1 MPNAAA
7 VSRRPR
13 RIAGLIAGLADRPAV
28 MYPGRALKRNGGQGF
43 AQPDVLSSARRTGRR
58 LADKQVSRAV
68 TGSLHPLHRLWRGL
82 PQGPRR
88 RLVTGGASLLAPY
101 PDRPPPAVQHG
112 IAVGGELDR
121 ASGLGE
127 GARLMLHGLQALGV
141 PCWPLRPGEPPPPPG
156 AALVLHTT
164 APGTPVALLRMGRAA
179 VRGRRVIGYWAW
191 ELPVAPE
198 AWQAGPPF
206 VHEVWAP
213 SRFSADAL
221 QPLLPGQVRVVP
233 HPVAAHPPS
242 ASSLRRV
249 DFGLPEGVVIT
260 LTSFSLASS
269 FVRKNPLG
277 AIAAHRM
284 AFGAREDRLL
294 LLRVGDPHH
303 FPADFARLQDAA
315 AALPNVRLDTRTLP
329 AADLHALTL
338 SCDIVLSLHRSEGF
352 GLVPAEAMLLG
363 LPVVATGWSGNM
375 EYMDEGSAAL
385 VPYALVPAVDPRGVF
400 EAPGAVWAEPDL
412 GAAAA
417 HLARL
422 ADDPAAR
429 RVLGMAGQAAARRR
443 LGTRALADAV
453 RGLGLAVPA

>member
-1 MPNAAA
+1 MAA
-7 VSRRPR
+7 
-13 RIAGLIAGLADRPAV
+13 
-28 MYPGRALKRNGGQGF
+28 
-43 AQPDVLSSARRTGRR
+43 
-58 LADKQVSRAV
+58 
-68 TGSLHPLHRLWRGL
+68 SLHPLHHLWRGL

-88 RLVTGGASLLAPY
+88 RLVTRGASLLAPR
-101 PDRPPPAVQHG
+101 PDRPSPPVLHG

-121 ASGLGE
+121 SSGLGE

-141 PCWPLRPGEPPPPPG
+141 PCWPLRPGEALPPG
-156 AALVLHTT
+156 AALMLHTT

-198 AWQAGPPF
+198 AWRAGPPF

-233 HPVAAHPPS
+233 HPVAAHPPV
-242 ASSLRRV
+242 ASSLRRA
-249 DFGLPEGVVIT
+249 DFGLPEGAVIT
-260 LTSFSLASS
+260 LASFSLASS

-277 AIAAHRM
+277 AIAAHRL
-284 AFGAREDRLL
+284 AFGTRGDRLL
-294 LLRVGDPHH
+294 LLRAGDPHH
-303 FPADFARLQDAA
+303 FPADFVRLRDAA

-338 SCDIVLSLHRSEGF
+338 ACDIVLSLHRSEGF

-363 LPVVATGWSGNM
+363 VPVVATGWSGNM

-412 GAAAA
+412 RAAAA
-417 HLARL
+417 QLARL

-429 RVLGMAGQAAARRR
+429 HTLGLAGQAAARRR
-443 LGTRALADAV
+443 LGTGALAEAV